1 MAESE
6 VECFSGVKTAQNNK
20 TEGGTETNKKKNQ
33 NVKLRKEDVPGAI
46 SHREKPEEC
55 TVKQLQRWLLCRGAK
70 TTGKKTNA
78 AEYVLPL
85 ILYQMPN

>member
-6 VECFSGVKTAQNNK
+6 AECFSGVKTAQNNK

-46 SHREKPEEC
+46 SHREKPEEY
-55 TVKQLQRWLLCRGAK
+55 TVKQLQRWPWSQNNRK
-70 TTGKKTNA
+70 ENKRS
-78 AEYVLPL
+78 
-85 ILYQMPN
+85 